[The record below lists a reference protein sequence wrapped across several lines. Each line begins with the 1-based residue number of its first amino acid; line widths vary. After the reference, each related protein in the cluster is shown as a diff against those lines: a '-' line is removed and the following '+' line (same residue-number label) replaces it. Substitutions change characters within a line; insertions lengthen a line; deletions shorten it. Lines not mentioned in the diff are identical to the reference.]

1 MTCDIIECIR
11 GLSLKYSLILC
22 AQHVMFNVNDGLILL
37 QITMNVL
44 LILMVAIRY
53 VKTQWEVIIVI
64 VILAMILQA
73 IKEHVKVLQQCYP
86 LVLI

>member
-1 MTCDIIECIR
+1 
-11 GLSLKYSLILC
+11 
-22 AQHVMFNVNDGLILL
+22 MFNVNDGLILL
-37 QITMNVL
+37 QIIMNVL

-64 VILAMILQA
+64 VILAMLLQA